1 MESFGSQE
9 RRGDGEGGKEGGNE
23 RQSNP
28 SWRGVRAEPGLQ
40 PPLGF
45 PAAAA
50 FPYPKTTEKGSA
62 KLTSDGVN
70 GAVCKNRLSDT
81 PAV

>member
-1 MESFGSQE
+1 ME
-9 RRGDGEGGKEGGNE
+9 
-23 RQSNP
+23 P

-50 FPYPKTTEKGSA
+50 FPYPIKKIKTAEKGSK

-70 GAVCKNRLSDT
+70 GTVFKKKGFLMLQLQGHLKATL
-81 PAV
+81 

>member
-1 MESFGSQE
+1 ME
-9 RRGDGEGGKEGGNE
+9 
-23 RQSNP
+23 P
-28 SWRGVRAEPGLQ
+28 SWCGVRAEPGLQ

-50 FPYPKTTEKGSA
+50 FPYPKKIKKKIKPTEKGSK

-70 GAVCKNRLSDT
+70 GTVFKKRLSDVMLQLRGHLKPT
-81 PAV
+81 L